1 MATGWP
7 MKTTYANGDVYSASD
22 VNDTNGTINL
32 LGSSVAY
39 TAGKNRIINGNF
51 AVNQRNFTSNTTNG
65 AYNFDRFLQAN
76 SGGTVTV
83 TPQTFTAG
91 TAPVSGYEAKNFVRI
106 VTASQSAAGD
116 YALYGQKIEDVRT
129 LAGQTATVSFWAKAS
144 TGTPKIGVTLDQYFG
159 TGGSASAA
167 VVNTVATQTI
177 TTSWVR
183 YSFTITVPSISGK
196 TIGTDNNSSLSLYI
210 VTSTGA
216 TLVAAGYP
224 NTGIQ
229 NATIDIWGV
238 QVEQGS
244 TATAF
249 QTATGTI
256 QNELAACQRY
266 YWRNTST
273 TTTAAYMFGS
283 GTAATNVTGVIPF
296 PVTMRVQPTSVD
308 YASLGVTDAVANNY
322 TATSVTIATA
332 SLISARLNVGFA
344 SGITTYRPYLMQND
358 FTASG
363 YIGFSAEL

>member
-1 MATGWP
+1 MAVGWP
-7 MKTTYANGDVYSASD
+7 TKTTYANGDVYSASD
-22 VNDTNGTINL
+22 VNDTNGTLNL
-32 LGSSVAY
+32 AAGAQWA
-39 TAGKNRIINGNF
+39 AGKNRIINGNF
-51 AVNQRNFTSNTTNG
+51 ALNQRNFTSNTTNNS
-65 AYNFDRFLQAN
+65 YNFDRFLQAN

-91 TAPVSGYEAKNFVRI
+91 TAPVAGYEAKNFVRI

-144 TGTPKIGVTLDQYFG
+144 TGTPKIGATLDQYFG
-159 TGGSASAA
+159 TGGAASA
-167 VVNTVATQTI
+167 TVTSSAATQTI

-183 YSFTITVPSISGK
+183 YSFTISIPSISGK

-210 VTSTGA
+210 ATSVGT

-256 QNELAACQRY
+256 QGELAACQRY
-266 YWRNTST
+266 YAKS
-273 TTTAAYMFGS
+273 Y
-283 GTAATNVTGVIPF
+283 
-296 PVTMRVQPTSVD
+296 D
-308 YASLGVTDAVANNY
+308 
-322 TATSVTIATA
+322 IATA
-332 SLISARLNVGFA
+332 PATTTQTGSIAIETADYNGSHWLYIRFPVAMRSAPIVTLYSPTTGTAGQWRIYNQSRSVNADNAMSTTNIGDSGFQVYASFNGSL
-344 SGITTYRPYLMQND
+344 M
-358 FTASG
+358 
-363 YIGFSAEL
+363 IGHYVANGEL